1 MELVLKY
8 GKQGLK
14 VNLPSQRVTG
24 VLRANSFPRLCQPE
38 QSVFEALTH
47 PIASPALNQLAKGK
61 KTACVVISD
70 ITRPVPNRVI
80 LPPIL
85 ETLQENGISREAITI
100 LIATGLHRPGSQEER
115 LQMLGPEIGSDYS
128 IVDHQA
134 TGPITSLGHT
144 RGGTP
149 VLVNPLF
156 TKAELKIT
164 TGLIEPHF
172 MAGYSGGR
180 KAVCP
185 GICGLET
192 IKVQHGPRF
201 LESPRSREG
210 VLTGNP
216 FHQEA
221 LEIAQMVGVD
231 FSLNVSVDEQ
241 GGLNGVF
248 AGELEEAHQAG
259 VKFVE
264 QQVKIPW
271 PEPVEIVVTTG
282 GGYPLDL
289 TFYQTIKGMSA
300 ALPLIKKG
308 GTIII
313 ASECAEGI
321 GGAEFTQLI
330 EQTENPDEFLQRIA
344 QSGYFVKDQWEVEKL
359 CHVLKKA
366 GVFLYTEG
374 IPECRVQ
381 ELMVEPTPS
390 VEEAAEQ
397 ALKQAGKEAKIAVIP
412 EGPYVLPVIEGQK
425 QPCKPSC
432 HCEEG

>member
-1 MELVLKY
+1 
-8 GKQGLK
+8 
-14 VNLPSQRVTG
+14 
-24 VLRANSFPRLCQPE
+24 
-38 QSVFEALTH
+38 
-47 PIASPALNQLAKGK
+47 
-61 KTACVVISD
+61 
-70 ITRPVPNRVI
+70 
-80 LPPIL
+80 
-85 ETLQENGISREAITI
+85 
-100 LIATGLHRPGSQEER
+100 
-115 LQMLGPEIGSDYS
+115 
-128 IVDHQA
+128 
-134 TGPITSLGHT
+134 
-144 RGGTP
+144 
-149 VLVNPLF
+149 LVNPLF

-180 KAVCP
+180 KTVCP

-201 LESPRSREG
+201 LESPWSREG
-210 VLTGNP
+210 ILTGNP

-221 LEIAQMVGVD
+221 LEIARMAGVD
-231 FSLNVSVDEQ
+231 FSLNVSVDGQ

-264 QQVKIPW
+264 QQVKILW
-271 PEPVEIVVTTG
+271 PKRVEIVVTTG

-289 TFYQTIKGMSA
+289 TFYQTVKGMSA

-330 EQTENPDEFLQRIA
+330 EQTENPDEFLQCIA
-344 QSGYFVKDQWEVEKL
+344 QPGYFVKDQWEVEKL

-374 IPECRVQ
+374 IPQCRVG

-390 VEEAAEQ
+390 VEEAVEQ
-397 ALKQAGKEAKIAVIP
+397 ALTQAGQEAEIAVIP
-412 EGPYVLPVIEGQK
+412 EGPYVLPVVE
-425 QPCKPSC
+425 S
-432 HCEEG
+432 